1 MFIRIF
7 LHIRCFLFI
16 WGQNF
21 DEELLCLTCYCHWI
35 GHQLKNLPEKL
46 QKLDDCLA
54 KFQVTAGL
62 MLLLDIDFVVVN
74 LMSEVAREV
83 EVVIETSLQFKIRMT
98 CTVERCQLALR
109 KMFEIR
115 SFDLKKL

>member
-1 MFIRIF
+1 M
-7 LHIRCFLFI
+7 
-16 WGQNF
+16 
-21 DEELLCLTCYCHWI
+21 LLPLDQASFEKFNH
-35 GHQLKNLPEKL
+35 HLKNLTQKL

-62 MLLLDIDFVVVN
+62 MLSHDIDFVVAN
-74 LMSEVAREV
+74 LMSEVARV
-83 EVVIETSLQFKIRMT
+83 YDIETSLQFKIRMLT

-115 SFDLKKL
+115 SFDLKL